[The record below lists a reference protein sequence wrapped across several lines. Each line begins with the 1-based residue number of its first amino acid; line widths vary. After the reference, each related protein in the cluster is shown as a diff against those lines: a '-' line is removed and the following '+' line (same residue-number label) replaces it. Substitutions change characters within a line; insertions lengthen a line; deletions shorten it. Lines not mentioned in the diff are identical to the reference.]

1 MLLIGE
7 VSRISQVS
15 LRMLRYY
22 DKNDLF
28 KPQIINEENGYR
40 YYAAEQL
47 DDLYKIVEL
56 RDMGFSI
63 AEISELIKVNDEKI
77 YIDAVE
83 KKKSELEDEIKDAS
97 LKLKRLEAFKR
108 DVKDDIEDKV
118 QIVLKKLEAVDVIS
132 YRKTVKNYYCEGQM
146 WGELMEMLIPVGYD
160 YNSKAFSLYHDLDY
174 REEDVD
180 IELCVEIQKPV
191 NNLPEGLVHR
201 QVIGCE
207 YAASLIIYGPYSNI
221 SAAYRKFAFWLERHP
236 EYKMCGANRQIAHVS
251 PYDTD
256 NEEDYVTEI
265 LIPLE
270 IR

>member
-28 KPQIINEENGYR
+28 KPKIINEETGYR

-47 DDLYKIVEL
+47 EDLYKIVEL

-63 AEISELIKVNDEKI
+63 SEIRELINEVNDEYYCAAI
-77 YIDAVE
+77 E
-83 KKKSELEDEIKDAS
+83 KKKSELKKEIDGAK
-97 LKLKRLEAFKR
+97 LKLKRLETLKT
-108 DVKDDIEDKV
+108 DIKSADDKV
-118 QIVLKKLEAVDVIS
+118 QIVLKKIEDVDVIS
-132 YRKTVKNYYCEGQM
+132 YRKTVANYYFEGMM
-146 WGELMEMLIPVGYD
+146 WKELSELLVEAGLSFSD
-160 YNSKAFSLYHDLDY
+160 CCFSLYHDLDY

-180 IELCVEIQKPV
+180 IELCVEVNKPIEI
-191 NNLPEGLVHR
+191 LPKGLVHR

-207 YAASLIIYGPYSNI
+207 HAASIIIYGPYKNI
-221 SAAYRKFAFWLERHP
+221 SVAYRKFAFWLEKHP
-236 EYKMCGANRQIAHVS
+236 EYRMCGANRQIAHIS
-251 PYDTD
+251 SIDTD
-256 NEEDYVTEI
+256 DEEAFVTEI